1 MIAIFIVI
9 LLIIGLALIYN
20 FYDNFN
26 TSINGKLLSRI
37 NHKLKSV
44 SNNKIIKVK
53 GLETKLIPA
62 TIDLRTNLDLDFITR
77 TIISKL
83 NCAEFNF
90 IKTSYDR
97 VIKIQNKNQIQYKY
111 DAFISEMNHVM
122 TFKFKINVVI
132 DYIKDPAKKYLT
144 ATEVTNYPFKTYPIG
159 IPKKDQLVPLPT
171 EVIPT
176 GNIVLGTTSVD
187 PIIKHNMSNIYINY
201 IMIEN
206 STMVYNPEE
215 ITRKTAGVNDT
226 TLDSSIIETF
236 QSSPN
241 DRKLRMAKYRN
252 PWSKLPGQ
260 NKNKHNWPCKPKSFS
275 WDSLGVIPNNKMVK
289 PTKDCPGASWWRSP
303 PLNEFQAWPIFNKAT
318 AHSGEYYNL
327 FDLSNGV
334 PQTGF
339 SGQ

>member
-97 VIKIQNKNQIQYKY
+97 VIKIQNKNQIQYIF
-111 DAFISEMNHVM
+111 DVFISEMNHVM

-176 GNIVLGTTSVD
+176 GNIVLGTTSID
-187 PIIKHNMSNIYINY
+187 PILQHNMSNIYINY

-206 STMVYNPEE
+206 STIVYNSEK

-236 QSSPN
+236 QSAPN
-241 DRKLRMAKYRN
+241 DRKLRQAKFRN
-252 PWSKLPGQ
+252 PWTKITD
-260 NKNKHNWPCKPKSFS
+260 KNAKIYNWPCASKKFL
-275 WDSLGVIPNNKMVK
+275 WDSLGVIPDDQMVV
-289 PTKDCPGASWWRSP
+289 PTKECPGASWWRSP
-303 PLNEFQAWPIFNKAT
+303 SLQAFQAWPIFNKAT

-327 FDLSNGV
+327 FDLSAGV